1 MGYKSSSSNTRLI
14 AKNVRGMVLLAT
26 PSPGVGKAA
35 WKEKMVRIVK
45 LHYQTEVSDVEDFK
59 EESGTIWVHLQPFL
73 EILKKPKDSKESV
86 EAVFFYGKPGANGN
100 MVSHYAYR
108 QLLTDFCKDHSSGF
122 YLGA

>member
-1 MGYKSSSSNTRLI
+1 
-14 AKNVRGMVLLAT
+14 
-26 PSPGVGKAA
+26 
-35 WKEKMVRIVK
+35 MVRIVK